1 MGSIESAKNFFRT
14 SGFLELSNFPKRV
27 AIKNGEDFTCENEVK
42 IKKIAF
48 LARNDSMTPV
58 KIVAIGGD
66 FIGPE
71 VIKEGLKVLKN
82 VVKIFNLNLEVINID
97 GGGNYY
103 LKHGVEWEEGSYEQ
117 CKEADAILFGA
128 IGHPKA
134 RLPNNH
140 IAGANIILGLRQ
152 RLDLFANIRP
162 TKLYPGV
169 KHKLSTEFRQIWEP
183 KNVNFTIV
191 RENTEGLY
199 SSPFKHRLT
208 VDSSLNQVIDER
220 LITRKGSKR
229 VIELA
234 FQYADYKQ
242 SRAPGDNVKR
252 LTAIHKNNLLVGC
265 QLFMDE
271 FYSIAS
277 LHKKIVANDILVD
290 SFAQDVLRSPEKYST
305 CVTTNSFGD
314 ILTDLVSTLA
324 GGMGMAPSGQINGWS
339 SDSHGLFEPIHG
351 SAPDI
356 AGKQIANPIAAIL
369 SVSMMLEWLGRKK
382 SSRKYLTSAKSVEN
396 AVTKLLH
403 QGDTLPIDIGG
414 RAKTSQVGD
423 AIVKLLKLNS

>member
-1 MGSIESAKNFFRT
+1 
-14 SGFLELSNFPKRV
+14 
-27 AIKNGEDFTCENEVK
+27 
-42 IKKIAF
+42 
-48 LARNDSMTPV
+48 MTPV
-58 KIVAIGGD
+58 KIIAIGGD

-71 VIKEGLKVLKN
+71 VINEGLKVLEK
-82 VVKIFNLNLEVINID
+82 VDEVYDLNLEVINIE
-97 GGGNYY
+97 GGGNYF

-128 IGHPKA
+128 IGHPKVH
-134 RLPNNH
+134 LPNNH

-152 RLDLFANIRP
+152 RLNLFANIRP

-169 KHKLSTEFRQIWEP
+169 KHKLSSEFRQIWDP
-183 KNVNFTIV
+183 MNVDFTII

-199 SSPFKHRLT
+199 SSPFNKHRSK
-208 VDSSLNQVIDER
+208 VDSSLSQVIDER
-220 LITRKGSKR
+220 LISRKGSKR

-234 FQYADYKQ
+234 FKYAHNKQ
-242 SRAPGDNVKR
+242 SPIDNVNR

-277 LHKKIVANDILVD
+277 HHNKILANDILVD
-290 SFAQDVLRSPEKYST
+290 SFAHDVLRSPEKYST

-314 ILTDLVSTLA
+314 ILTDLVSTMA

-351 SAPDI
+351 SGPDI
-356 AGKQIANPIAAIL
+356 AGKHIANPIAAIL
-369 SVSMMLEWLGRKK
+369 SVSMMLEWLGQKK
-382 SSRKYLTSAKSVEN
+382 SNEKYLTSAKSVEN
-396 AVTKLLH
+396 AVIELLH
-403 QGDTLPIDIGG
+403 QGETLPIDIGG
-414 RAKTSQVGD
+414 NAKTSQVGE
-423 AIVKLLKLNS
+423 AIVKLLKFSS